1 MRCKK
6 ISLAVF
12 FAGVMISSY
21 SSAEALSDSA
31 TINFTG
37 VFQDTTCNVNLNNS
51 DVSSNGSVD
60 LYLGAY
66 KTSDI
71 TANADATPA
80 TPFTVSFSD
89 CGSIHIAN
97 IIFNGTQ
104 SSSQLFDVQGVN
116 QNNVGVGINTSSTAG
131 NYLAIG
137 DKTPVTITSG
147 SGTAN
152 FYARYVKIGSTPLI
166 DGEANAVATMDIT
179 YL

>member
-12 FAGVMISSY
+12 VAGVMVSSF
-21 SSAEALSDSA
+21 SNAEALSDSA

-37 VFQDTTCNVNLNNS
+37 VFQDTTCNVTLNNT
-51 DVSSNGSVD
+51 DVSGKGSVD

-71 TANADATPA
+71 TDNADATPA
-80 TPFTVSFSD
+80 TPFTVNFTN

-104 SSSQLFDVQGVN
+104 TSSQLFDVQGNN
-116 QNNVGVGINTSSTAG
+116 QNNVGVGVNTSSTAG

-147 SGTAN
+147 TGSAN
-152 FYARYVKIGSTPLI
+152 FYARYVKIGATPLV